1 MINKKNKVEIYDT
14 TLRDGTQQSGINLS
28 LEEKLLITKKLD
40 DLGVDF
46 IEGGFAGSNPK
57 DEEYFKR
64 VKKLNLQNSKIVSF
78 GQTRKANND
87 TKNDIFIKA
96 LLSAE
101 TDFVTIVG
109 KASAYQVEKIIK
121 TSLEENINMISDSI
135 TFLREKNKKV
145 FFDAEHFFDGYK
157 ENPDYSLLCLKAAY
171 NAGASRIILCDT
183 NGGTLPSEIGEIT
196 KIVVSKFS
204 DETIIGIHS
213 HNDTDTA
220 VASTLAA
227 VDSGAFQVQGCIN
240 GYGER
245 TGNANLISV
254 IANLNLKM
262 GKNTLSNEKNIK
274 QLTDLSHYV
283 SEVANK
289 RPFPFQPFVGKN
301 AFTHK
306 GGMHAAGYL
315 IDPNSFQH
323 IEPNQVGNDSSITIS
338 ELSGKKSI
346 LTRIKS
352 LGLENILDT
361 NDSEKITQ
369 IIKDKESKGYAFEL
383 ADASLD
389 LLIYR
394 SLPNY
399 EQKFELID
407 FMVIVENKRRSS
419 MGTGWREDNSEHPIL
434 SEATIK
440 IKTNDN
446 IMHTAAEG
454 NGPVGALDNAM
465 RKALVDSFP
474 EINKVRLTD
483 FIVRVVEG
491 STGTGAIVRVLI
503 ESSDDKEV
511 WTSVGASSNII
522 EASWLALSDSM
533 EWFLIKHSQSD

>member
-1 MINKKNKVEIYDT
+1 MNKKNKVEIYDT

-78 GQTRKANND
+78 GQTRKANID

-121 TSLEENINMISDSI
+121 TSIEENINMISDSI
-135 TFLREKNKKV
+135 NFLKEKNKEV

-183 NGGTLPSEIGEIT
+183 NGGTLPSEIGKIT
-196 KIVVSKFS
+196 EIVVTKFNS
-204 DETIIGIHS
+204 ESIIGIHS

-262 GKNTLSNEKNIK
+262 GKNTLSDMKNIK

-323 IEPNQVGNDSSITIS
+323 IEPNRVGNDSSITIS
-338 ELSGKKSI
+338 ELSGKKSV

-352 LGLENILDT
+352 LGLENLLDT
-361 NDSEKITQ
+361 SEAEKITQ
-369 IIKDKESKGYAFEL
+369 TIKDKESKGYAFEL

-465 RKALVDSFP
+465 RKALIDSFP

-503 ESSDDKEV
+503 ESSDDKNV

-533 EWFLIKHSQSD
+533 EWFLIKNSQSG

>member
-1 MINKKNKVEIYDT
+1 MNKKNKVEIYDT

-78 GQTRKANND
+78 GQTRKANID

-121 TSLEENINMISDSI
+121 TSIEENINMISDSI
-135 TFLREKNKKV
+135 NFLKEKNKEV

-183 NGGTLPSEIGEIT
+183 NGGTLPSEIGKIT
-196 KIVVSKFS
+196 EIVVTKFNS
-204 DETIIGIHS
+204 ESIIGIHS

-262 GKNTLSNEKNIK
+262 GKNTLSDMKNIK

-323 IEPNQVGNDSSITIS
+323 IEPNRVGNDSSITIS
-338 ELSGKKSI
+338 ELSGKKSV

-352 LGLENILDT
+352 LGLENLLDT
-361 NDSEKITQ
+361 SEAEKITQ
-369 IIKDKESKGYAFEL
+369 TIKDKESKGYAFEL

-446 IMHTAAEG
+446 IVHTAAEG

-465 RKALVDSFP
+465 RKALIDSFP

-503 ESSDDKEV
+503 ESSDDKNV

-533 EWFLIKHSQSD
+533 EWFLIKNSQSG